1 MKRIYKKY
9 KKWIDAM
16 VFKKI
21 VAYLQR
27 PETELAV
34 AQALAK
40 KLPDKKGFGDKE
52 QTALAVVA
60 IDKVTDKIAERLG
73 LKAD

>member
-9 KKWIDAM
+9 KKWIHAV

-21 VAYLQR
+21 VEYLQR
-27 PETELAV
+27 PEVEGAV
-34 AQALAK
+34 ADVIAE
-40 KLPDKKGFGDKE
+40 KLPDKKGFGNKE
-52 QTALAVVA
+52 QKAIAVVV
-60 IDKVTDKIAERLG
+60 IDKITDKVAVSLG